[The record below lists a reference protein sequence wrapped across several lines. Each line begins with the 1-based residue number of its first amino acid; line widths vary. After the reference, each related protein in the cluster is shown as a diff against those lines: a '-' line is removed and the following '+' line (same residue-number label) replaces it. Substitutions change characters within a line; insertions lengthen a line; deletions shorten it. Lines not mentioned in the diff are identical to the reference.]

1 MNAVLE
7 EILDLARWAPS
18 GDNTQ
23 PWRFEILSHERL
35 IVHGFDTRDHCVYD
49 LTGHP
54 SQISIGAMLETL
66 RIAAAARG
74 YQASVERRIGTP
86 ETHLLFDVTLIPDRI
101 SAADRASAA
110 ELAFA
115 IRTRTVQRR
124 LLSTRAL
131 TQQEKA
137 KLAASI
143 SGQFEMRFLDGFAM
157 RLKLA
162 KLLWSS
168 AWLRLTMR
176 EAYEV
181 HKAVIQWGARFSED
195 RIPAEAVGLDP
206 LTTKLMGWV
215 MQDWNRV
222 VFFNRF
228 LAGTVLPRLVL
239 DFLPAIACG
248 AHVLVLARSRPEGVD
263 DYVAAGAAVQR
274 LWLTAAVMGLQ
285 HQPELTPL
293 IFAGYARERRM
304 FSDDPRMMTA
314 ALGIARAFEA
324 IVGEDAGHRAVW
336 LGRLGMGKM
345 ATARSL
351 RLPLS
356 QLTVPVNESTRTR
369 PTARDGQRRPFAP
382 R

>member
-23 PWRFEILSHERL
+23 PWRFEILSQQRL

-54 SQISIGAMLETL
+54 SQISLGAMLETL

-74 YQASVERRIGTP
+74 YQSGVERRIDTP
-86 ETHLLFDVTLIPDRI
+86 ETHLLFDVTLLPDRI

-110 ELAFA
+110 ELASA

-124 LLSTRAL
+124 LLSSRPL
-131 TQQEKA
+131 TQQEKT

-143 SGQFEMRFLDGFAM
+143 SGQFEMRFLDGFGT

-181 HKAVIQWGARFSED
+181 HKAVIQWGERFSED

-206 LTTKLMGWV
+206 LTSKLMGWV

-228 LAGTVLPRLVL
+228 LAGTVLPRLLL
-239 DFLPAIACG
+239 DFVPAIACG
-248 AHVLVLARSRPEGVD
+248 AHVLLLARGRPESVD

-274 LWLTAAVMGLQ
+274 LWLTATVMGLQ

-293 IFAGYARERRM
+293 IFAGYAREGRVFSRDRRM
-304 FSDDPRMMTA
+304 MPA
-314 ALGIARAFEA
+314 ALRVAQAFEA
-324 IVGEDAGHRAVW
+324 LVGGDTARRAVW
-336 LGRLGMGKM
+336 LGRIGMGK
-345 ATARSL
+345 AASARSL

-356 QLTVPVNESTRTR
+356 KLIVADESSGTQPSR
-369 PTARDGQRRPFAP
+369 RDGQQPSVVP